1 MEKSGKV
8 KFAVMSLENGHCM
21 SIINGIFH
29 CEFGELVAVSV
40 APGVRL
46 NEKEAIIN
54 TDFAEK
60 GIDVYYDDEEM
71 LKAHP
76 EIEVCAVGGANG
88 SHMRQFRLCAER
100 GINIISMK
108 VPTLNMNE
116 YNEMLALREK
126 YGITVH
132 TELEMR
138 WRASITRIREI
149 IESGVIGEVESFT
162 AYNYSHNPLWWRPWM
177 DIPEASYGRRVPIR
191 PKSKTFRGGALTD
204 HPHVFDIMT
213 YIFGSNIE
221 SVYAECAPNMRD
233 FAETEDMV
241 YITGRMQN
249 GVVFSLDPSYA
260 NKEKEIPRSTRD
272 LDFVKYPKAC
282 QVDIQINGTKG
293 SIIADVY
300 GSDNIETLQPDGVY
314 LVTDYDIKLPVNS
327 NTFIMG
333 IAKCTRNPEKYQ
345 PIVDFK
351 AHKKTMQAVDAAYES
366 IYTGEVVKIDYTK

>member
-8 KFAVMSLENGHCM
+8 KFAVMSLENGHAM
-21 SIINGIFH
+21 SFITGIFR
-29 CEFGELVAVSV
+29 CDFGELVAISV

-46 NEKEAIIN
+46 SDRESILGV
-54 TDFAEK
+54 DFVK
-60 GIDVYYDDEEM
+60 RGIDVYYDDEEM

-76 EIEVCAVGGANG
+76 EIECCAICGANG

-100 GINIISMK
+100 GIHIISMK
-108 VPTLNMNE
+108 VPTLNIDE

-138 WRASITRIREI
+138 WRASIERIKEVI
-149 IESGVIGEVESFT
+149 ASGVLWEVESFT
-162 AYNYSHNPLWWRPWM
+162 VYNYSHNPMWWRPWM

-191 PKSKTFRGGALTD
+191 PNEKVFRGGALTD

-213 YIFGSNIE
+213 YIFGSDIE

-233 FAETEDMV
+233 GAETEDMV
-241 YITGRMQN
+241 YVTGKMQN
-249 GVVFSLDPSYA
+249 GVIFSLDPSYA

-300 GSDNIETLQPDGVY
+300 GSDNIETMQPDGVY
-314 LVTDYDIKLPVNS
+314 MVTDYDIKLPVTS
-327 NTFIMG
+327 SKFIMD
-333 IAKCTRNPEKYQ
+333 IARSVRNPEKYQ
-345 PIVDFK
+345 PIVDFV
-351 AHKKTMQAVDAAYES
+351 AHKKIMMAVEASYES
-366 IYTGEVVKIDYTK
+366 IYTGEVVEIDYTK